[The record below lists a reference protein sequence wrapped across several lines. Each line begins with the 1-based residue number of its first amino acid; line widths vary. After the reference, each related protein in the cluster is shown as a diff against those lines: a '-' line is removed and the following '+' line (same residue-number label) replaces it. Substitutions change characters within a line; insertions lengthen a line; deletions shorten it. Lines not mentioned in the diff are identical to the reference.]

1 MCLII
6 VGCQKNNGCKD
17 YQPISWDTYNS
28 VSTIYYYFT
37 CDHDNIKA
45 HRGET
50 IGAKGYF
57 DETISNIGD
66 NPPWLYLADN
76 IWTMGEDY
84 RHPRI
89 SLWYDNDSVTTDY
102 RGKMIYLTGEI
113 CYQWTDG
120 DNFYLNVENM
130 DTIKSNNYGD
140 FRLSTVQRRHFYIF

>member
-1 MCLII
+1 MRKLLIVFCMCLII

-28 VSTIYYYFT
+28 VS
-37 CDHDNIKA
+37 
-45 HRGET
+45 T